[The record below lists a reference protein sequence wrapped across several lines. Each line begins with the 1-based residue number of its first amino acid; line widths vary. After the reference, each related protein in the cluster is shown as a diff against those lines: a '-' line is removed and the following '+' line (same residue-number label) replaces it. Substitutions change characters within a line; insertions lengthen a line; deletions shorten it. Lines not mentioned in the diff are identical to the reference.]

1 MPAKDHRLP
10 TTVVPEKYTLTLE
23 PDLKAFTFEG
33 REEVT
38 VRIRS
43 PVKRISLNAVEL
55 KVQEAAVKPAQ
66 DGALAANI
74 LHDEKAQRV
83 HLVFPRTIP
92 RGTATLSLRFTGLL
106 NDKLAGFYRSKYAMA
121 DGRTGIM
128 AATQFEATDARRA
141 FPCWD
146 EPSAKATF
154 ELSLMVPKEWAA
166 VSNTPIVE
174 EKRLGKG
181 KRLVRFAETPRM
193 STYLLVFILGPLEA
207 LEGKTRTGTRIGVWA
222 LPDRIQHGR
231 WGLENASRILDYLN
245 EYYGIPY
252 PLEKLDHIA
261 LQDFASGAMEN
272 WGAVTYREQI
282 LLFDP
287 ATSSAQTRQ
296 NIVAVVAHETAH
308 MWFGDLVTM
317 AWWDDLW
324 LNESFASWMGDKTV
338 DAIHPDWQMWTQFLY
353 GDTIHGLDLDALR
366 SSHPIEV
373 QVKDPAEVREIFDD
387 ISYAKGA
394 SVLRMLEQF
403 LGENTFRRGLRQYL
417 KGHLYGNARTRD
429 LWAALGDASGKPVR
443 ALMDSWVKQTG
454 FPLLDVKI
462 ARDGGDAKVTVSQSR
477 FLYEHISG
485 ASDPKIRWKVPV
497 TIARAGAKRPL
508 SFLLDSKT
516 ATRPLGRSR
525 NTAAK
530 DWVKVNAGQTGFFR
544 VNYEPEEWD
553 RLRAAVMAGEIGPR
567 DRLGLQNDAYAL
579 MRAGYLPAT
588 TFLDVTSAYHGENDA
603 TVWRTISESL
613 AGFETL
619 IADEPY
625 ADALHAYARRL
636 YAPAAA
642 RCGWD
647 PKAGEGHLDA
657 LRRMTLLG
665 RLGYYRDRRTL
676 EEATARFER
685 SLTDPSSLHPD
696 LRAVVYGHVA
706 QEADE
711 AVYERLW
718 ELQRKATLQEEK
730 VRLLQALTRPRRK
743 DLLQKTLDRC
753 LTGEVRSQDAVG
765 IIVGVAANGP
775 GIGRNLAWQFIE
787 DNWPEL
793 YRRYAPSGFLIRRIT
808 QVSEA
813 FTTPERAKEVQAFFK
828 RQKAPEVARTVA
840 QCLEKIN
847 VNARWLEQNR
857 GDLRRWFARGG
868 SPETR

>member
-1 MPAKDHRLP
+1 
-10 TTVVPEKYTLTLE
+10 
-23 PDLKAFTFEG
+23 
-33 REEVT
+33 
-38 VRIRS
+38 
-43 PVKRISLNAVEL
+43 
-55 KVQEAAVKPAQ
+55 
-66 DGALAANI
+66 
-74 LHDEKAQRV
+74 
-83 HLVFPRTIP
+83 
-92 RGTATLSLRFTGLL
+92 
-106 NDKLAGFYRSKYAMA
+106 
-121 DGRTGIM
+121 
-128 AATQFEATDARRA
+128 
-141 FPCWD
+141 
-146 EPSAKATF
+146 
-154 ELSLMVPKEWAA
+154 
-166 VSNTPIVE
+166 
-174 EKRLGKG
+174 
-181 KRLVRFAETPRM
+181 
-193 STYLLVFILGPLEA
+193 
-207 LEGKTRTGTRIGVWA
+207 
-222 LPDRIQHGR
+222 
-231 WGLENASRILDYLN
+231 
-245 EYYGIPY
+245 
-252 PLEKLDHIA
+252 
-261 LQDFASGAMEN
+261 
-272 WGAVTYREQI
+272 
-282 LLFDP
+282 
-287 ATSSAQTRQ
+287 
-296 NIVAVVAHETAH
+296 
-308 MWFGDLVTM
+308 
-317 AWWDDLW
+317 
-324 LNESFASWMGDKTV
+324 
-338 DAIHPDWQMWTQFLY
+338 
-353 GDTIHGLDLDALR
+353 
-366 SSHPIEV
+366 
-373 QVKDPAEVREIFDD
+373 
-387 ISYAKGA
+387 
-394 SVLRMLEQF
+394 
-403 LGENTFRRGLRQYL
+403 
-417 KGHLYGNARTRD
+417 
-429 LWAALGDASGKPVR
+429 
-443 ALMDSWVKQTG
+443 
-454 FPLLDVKI
+454 
-462 ARDGGDAKVTVSQSR
+462 
-477 FLYEHISG
+477 
-485 ASDPKIRWKVPV
+485 
-497 TIARAGAKRPL
+497 
-508 SFLLDSKT
+508 
-516 ATRPLGRSR
+516 
-525 NTAAK
+525 
-530 DWVKVNAGQTGFFR
+530 
-544 VNYEPEEWD
+544 
-553 RLRAAVMAGEIGPR
+553 